1 MCHCTGQCLEINLM
15 NLDQL
20 TKFIST
26 EIIQL
31 AAHISQIVFKL
42 LIE

>member
-1 MCHCTGQCLEINLM
+1 MCHCTGQCLEINIM
-15 NLDQL
+15 DLDQL

-26 EIIQL
+26 EIIP
-31 AAHISQIVFKL
+31 AHISQNIFKL